1 VHRRLRGLTAPSIDG
16 MLNFK
21 KVPQRGLAVDNAVM
35 TLWNQEKQVWDVVSK
50 PGGAPLP

>member
-1 VHRRLRGLTAPSIDG
+1 

-35 TLWNQEKQVWDVVSK
+35 TLWSQEKQVWQVVSK